1 MEYQDLRDWIQIA
14 EEMGELKT
22 LKGCDWNL
30 EIGAITEIVAHKED
44 GPAVL
49 AEGRYA
55 QAVRDEE
62 KAWVARGI
70 NSVPAVVVE
79 NKWLISGGQ
88 PAEVFEQALRQMAAE
103 ARSQAG

>member
-14 EEMGELKT
+14 DEMGELKT

-49 AEGRYA
+49 FEDIKEYPKY
-55 QAVRDEE
+55 E
-62 KAWVARGI
+62 KIWKEI
-70 NSVPAVVVE
+70 F
-79 NKWLISGGQ
+79 K
-88 PAEVFEQALRQMAAE
+88 LR
-103 ARSQAG
+103 